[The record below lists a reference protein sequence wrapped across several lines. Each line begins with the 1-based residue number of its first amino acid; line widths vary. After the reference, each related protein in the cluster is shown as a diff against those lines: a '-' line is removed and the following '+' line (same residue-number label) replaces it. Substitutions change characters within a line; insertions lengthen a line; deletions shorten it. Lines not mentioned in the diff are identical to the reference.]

1 VVALR
6 IMIGTDNG
14 IYELSEKRLDKICCD
29 GMSIY
34 DLKSYENKL
43 YICSSNKGL
52 ARLGSEGYSDILK
65 GSCWRLITTDKGL
78 VASLD
83 GPRLYLV
90 AGDHAELLADYRDYA
105 KKHGWWFPHG
115 PSHITDFAIYKG
127 VFVASVEVGNLL
139 RGPDLASLE
148 PLSFSHDQH
157 NLLAVEEL
165 LLIATASG
173 VYYTEDLEAFSEAN
187 GSHGYFHALEKCG
200 DLVLGHVIS
209 SKPVKISRDRGRSWE
224 KVDIELPSPTTGTT
238 GIACIGEGKAI
249 YASSGVYLVDLENRK
264 AEKLVEKI
272 PMTRRVTIL
281 DKDL

>member
-1 VVALR
+1 
-6 IMIGTDNG
+6 MIGTDNG
-14 IYELSEKRLDKICCD
+14 VYELSGKRLDKICCD

-34 DLKSYENKL
+34 DLKSYEDKL

-52 ARLGSEGYSDILK
+52 ARLDNEGYSDILR
-65 GSCWRLITTDKGL
+65 GSCWRLTLTDKGL

-90 AGDHAELLADYRDYA
+90 AGDRVELLADYRGYA
-105 KKHGWWFPHG
+105 SKHGWWFPHG
-115 PSHITDFAIYKG
+115 PPHITDFAIYKG

-139 RGPDLASLE
+139 KGSDLASLE
-148 PLSFSHDQH
+148 PLPFSHDQH
-157 NLLAVEEL
+157 NLLALEEL

-173 VYYTEDLEAFSEAN
+173 VYYTEDLEVFSEAK

-209 SKPVKISRDRGRSWE
+209 SRPLRISRNRGRSWD
-224 KVDIELPSPTTGTT
+224 KVDIELPSPTFGTT
-238 GIACIGEGKAI
+238 GITCIGEGKAI
-249 YASSGVYLVDLENRK
+249 YASSEVYLVDLESEK

-272 PMTRRVTIL
+272 PMTRRVATL
-281 DKDL
+281 DNKDL